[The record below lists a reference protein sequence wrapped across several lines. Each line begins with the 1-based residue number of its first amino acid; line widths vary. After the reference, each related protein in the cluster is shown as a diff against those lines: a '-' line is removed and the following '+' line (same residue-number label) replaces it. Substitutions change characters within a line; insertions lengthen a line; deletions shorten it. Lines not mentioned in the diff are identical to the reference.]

1 MLRKTTT
8 LLLAAAAAIALAAS
22 PAWAQKQTLRMAY
35 WTGPSHQMVQTLAAW
50 IKTIEEASGGNLTV
64 ELDKAALGKMEAQ
77 YDLIRNG
84 VRDMVWAVP
93 GYTVGRF
100 ELLQA
105 AELPLLCPNPT
116 VCSPALWKWYTKNG
130 LAEKE
135 FTDTKL
141 ITTFV
146 GGPFVVHT
154 MKPVKT
160 LDEARQLKIRAS
172 GPSLPG
178 AKALGFNAVPLPP
191 TEVYEAI
198 QKGTVDGA
206 EFPWEAM
213 PSFRINELVKA
224 HLEVPGG
231 LGAPAFVIIANP
243 KAFENLTPAN
253 KAALMKAG
261 GEAGAALIGKAWTD
275 ADERGRADA
284 KERGQTI
291 EVLAPPELEKWR
303 QLLTPLTDEWIAK
316 ADKKGLDGRKLLDDF
331 RATIKAGAG

>member
-1 MLRKTTT
+1 MFRKTPM
-8 LLLAAAAAIALAAS
+8 LLLAAAMAVAMAAS

-146 GGPFVVHT
+146 GGPFVIHT

-160 LDEARQLKIRAS
+160 LDEVRALKIRAS

-178 AKALGFNAVPLPP
+178 AKALGLNAVPIPP

-224 HLEVPGG
+224 HLEIPGG
-231 LGAPAFVIIANP
+231 LGAPAFVIVANT

-261 GEAGAALIGKAWTD
+261 GEAGAALIGKAWTE
-275 ADERGRADA
+275 ADERARLDA
-284 KERGQTI
+284 KDRGQTI
-291 EVLAPPELEKWR
+291 EVLVPAELEKWR
-303 QLLTPLTDEWIAK
+303 QLLAPLTDEWVAK
-316 ADKKGLDGRKLLDDF
+316 ADKKGLDGRRLLDDL
-331 RATIKAGAG
+331 RATIKAGAS

>member
-1 MLRKTTT
+1 MPVKTTR
-8 LLLAAAAAIALAAS
+8 LLIAAWIALVLAALPAA
-22 PAWAQKQTLRMAY
+22 AQKQTLRMAY

-84 VRDMVWAVP
+84 VRDMVWSVP

-146 GGPFVVHT
+146 GGPFQIHT
-154 MKPVKT
+154 VKPVKT
-160 LDEARQLKIRAS
+160 LEDVRALKIRAS

-178 AKALGFNAVPLPP
+178 AKALGLNAVPLPP

-206 EFPWEAM
+206 KFPWEAM

-224 HLEVPGG
+224 HLEVPEG
-231 LGAPAFVIIANP
+231 LGAPAFVIVANT

-253 KAALMKAG
+253 QAALMKAG
-261 GEAGAALIGKAWTD
+261 GEAGAALIGKAWTA

-284 KERGQTI
+284 KDRGQVI
-291 EVLAPPELEKWR
+291 ETVAPAELEKWR
-303 QLLTPLTDEWIAK
+303 QLLNPLTDDWIAK
-316 ADKKGLDGRKLLDDF
+316 ADKKGLDGRKLLEDF
-331 RATIKAGAG
+331 RAMIKAASS